1 MRLAGPL
8 SAYAHLLESTSWT
21 RSLHR
26 WCPWAARSY
35 LLWLCRTGLVVDVV
49 DVGWW
54 TSGAAVVCKR
64 IRSHSCGCEC
74 EGRERL
80 LGWKWSESNGSDELK
95 LLVWASTAQH
105 LLQAGTFRA
114 GLPGQAQVRPHE
126 GAQTDIVTTRSLGA
140 NDRTSLPYLTLVSS
154 LSHACL
160 VPTVTPSPSPR
171 PPLPLGRTGLYHTQS
186 TSRQPAPGTTVATAR
201 NGRRSAILLWTFTRG
216 AGMPACLPACAP
228 NCASPL
234 THGLLETKM
243 QLPSPLQH
251 A

>member
-1 MRLAGPL
+1 MAA
-8 SAYAHLLESTSWT
+8 SNAISWPSQCICSPSGVNVLDPIFASVV
-21 RSLHR
+21 SLG
-26 WCPWAARSY
+26 CALIFAVAF
-35 LLWLCRTGLVVDVV
+35 CRTGLVVYVV

-95 LLVWASTAQH
+95 LLVWAQH
-105 LLQAGTFRA
+105 LLQAGTFLRLRSGPTKEHRQTSSLR
-114 GLPGQAQVRPHE
+114 GLLALTIGLH
-126 GAQTDIVTTRSLGA
+126 
-140 NDRTSLPYLTLVSS
+140 YLTLVSS

-186 TSRQPAPGTTVATAR
+186 TSRQPAPGTTVASAR